1 MVERRRGL
9 GRGLGALI
17 PSGEPETQRK
27 AAGSQN
33 EATDEPSKPES
44 GQRRQRTG
52 SVGGAEAS
60 KTSGNSKN
68 AASTGKAPTTGT
80 AGKGAPSSKR
90 TTTSDKATSHSS
102 GTDAV
107 KKAGSGAKKST
118 KATAVEARSAAGAE
132 EMDKNTRTT
141 AGKASSDGAK
151 TVGARKSSNG
161 GAGAGAGSGAAA
173 VGTGSERKNA
183 VSSEGPGAHADVEQ
197 SATPRARAASTTQDS
212 ARHES
217 SVRKDSDRDFDVSRE
232 TSSAGASR
240 PGGRS
245 KDSTGRAAQRRRD
258 MGQALRSTTNVSR
271 PVDMFFLPSDPD
283 SFSDAP
289 SSPVGTSR
297 VTPDG
302 DGDTLQATRP
312 EGASHVSE
320 TSTPDS
326 GRNSSL
332 AHGPTAS
339 PADDQK
345 TRSDLASKQVS
356 STGASDVSRETSA
369 TKGSD
374 PTGSQNM
381 GEDLTVD
388 GARTRDE
395 DTSVPV
401 ESSPETAPG
410 SSAGVPTDGAGIT
423 ELKGDGGDLRAV
435 PGATFAELAV
445 TDIHP
450 NRKQPRQVFDED
462 ELAELA
468 FSVKELGVL
477 QPIVVR
483 PSRDGGPE
491 AYELVMGERR
501 WRAVQAAGMSTI
513 PAIVRETAD
522 NDLLR
527 DALLEN
533 LHRAQLNPLEEAAAY
548 QQLMEEFGA
557 TQEQL
562 SERIG
567 RSRPQIS
574 NTLRLLR
581 LPALVQRRVAAGV
594 LSSGHARALLA
605 LTDPAEMER
614 LAQRIVAEGL
624 SVRATEEAVAL
635 SDGLKRQSTRRKAP
649 STRHDDRLGY
659 IADAFSDKLDTS
671 VKIQLGARKGKMTI
685 EFASVEDLNRI
696 IDVLDPKLDS
706 EN

>member
-1 MVERRRGL
+1 
-9 GRGLGALI
+9 
-17 PSGEPETQRK
+17 
-27 AAGSQN
+27 
-33 EATDEPSKPES
+33 
-44 GQRRQRTG
+44 
-52 SVGGAEAS
+52 
-60 KTSGNSKN
+60 
-68 AASTGKAPTTGT
+68 
-80 AGKGAPSSKR
+80 
-90 TTTSDKATSHSS
+90 
-102 GTDAV
+102 
-107 KKAGSGAKKST
+107 
-118 KATAVEARSAAGAE
+118 
-132 EMDKNTRTT
+132 
-141 AGKASSDGAK
+141 
-151 TVGARKSSNG
+151 
-161 GAGAGAGSGAAA
+161 
-173 VGTGSERKNA
+173 
-183 VSSEGPGAHADVEQ
+183 
-197 SATPRARAASTTQDS
+197 
-212 ARHES
+212 
-217 SVRKDSDRDFDVSRE
+217 
-232 TSSAGASR
+232 
-240 PGGRS
+240 
-245 KDSTGRAAQRRRD
+245 

-401 ESSPETAPG
+401 ESSPETAPD

-706 EN
+706 ES